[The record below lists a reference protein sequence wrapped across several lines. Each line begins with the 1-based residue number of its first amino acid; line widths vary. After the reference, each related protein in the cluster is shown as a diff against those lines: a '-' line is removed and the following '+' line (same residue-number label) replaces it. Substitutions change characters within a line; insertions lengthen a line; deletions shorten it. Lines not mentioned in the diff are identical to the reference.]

1 MDKMSQTAEE
11 SGSSTSQ
18 ELNPWEKMA
27 QEVLSQNEPNHE
39 TVEKA
44 FYEEKTEFTGDEF
57 KQFRDELFNAS
68 PERAREIIE
77 SRIKLLEEKA
87 DKTRKISPMP
97 LDEHIHRGYISG
109 DTAVS
114 FENAIG
120 SQYKLKDTE
129 YLYDAVEYMRNN
141 KERIGN
147 GNQFFEKVTGFL
159 ISYFGIPDTSKDR
172 WATIENKTGFDSITD
187 DNEYW
192 DAINNID
199 ISVFKGEQIA
209 QCSER
214 SAMAQNIMS
223 FFGYETYFMT
233 GDVSVNGE
241 NEGHAYNVVADA
253 KGQKYIVDHSITSA
267 VECDGQLWSIPNKAK
282 IDDYDSFIDG
292 GRQKTFTWRH
302 TIQPD
307 GKVEHRRVQL
317 LDYGVVK

>member
-1 MDKMSQTAEE
+1 MDKKPQTTEE
-11 SGSSTSQ
+11 NENGSSISQ

-27 QEVLSQNEPNHE
+27 QEVLAQNEPNHE

-44 FYEEKTEFTGDEF
+44 FYEENTEFTGDEF

-87 DKTRKISPMP
+87 DKTRKISPMRF
-97 LDEHIHRGYISG
+97 DEHIHRGYISG

-129 YLYDAVEYMRNN
+129 YLYEAVEYMRNN

-159 ISYFGIPDTSKDR
+159 VSYFGIPDTSKDR
-172 WATIENKTGFDSITD
+172 WTTIENKAGFESIMD
-187 DNEYW
+187 DKEYW

-199 ISVFKGEQIA
+199 ISVFKGE
-209 QCSER
+209 
-214 SAMAQNIMS
+214 
-223 FFGYETYFMT
+223 
-233 GDVSVNGE
+233 
-241 NEGHAYNVVADA
+241 
-253 KGQKYIVDHSITSA
+253 
-267 VECDGQLWSIPNKAK
+267 
-282 IDDYDSFIDG
+282 
-292 GRQKTFTWRH
+292 
-302 TIQPD
+302 
-307 GKVEHRRVQL
+307 
-317 LDYGVVK
+317 